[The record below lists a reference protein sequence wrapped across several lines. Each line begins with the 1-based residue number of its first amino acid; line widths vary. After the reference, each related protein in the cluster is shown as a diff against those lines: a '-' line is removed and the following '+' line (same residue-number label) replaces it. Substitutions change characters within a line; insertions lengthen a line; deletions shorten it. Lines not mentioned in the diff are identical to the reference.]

1 MKKILITPRA
11 FAKSGR
17 EVIRELEKKGYSVIF
32 NDTGKSYSPEV
43 FLNLAK
49 DADGIIIGVD
59 KADRKVLES
68 CTHLKA
74 ISKYGVGVDN
84 IDMEAAKE
92 LGISISRALGANS
105 QSVAEHT
112 MALLLDLAKNVT
124 RSTESVRSGNW
135 DKVYSTELYGKI
147 IGIIGFGNIGKR
159 VARMA
164 QGFGMQVYAYDVF
177 PIDPVYAEEN
187 KIHIAELEELLTS
200 SDVVTV
206 HLPLTDETEN
216 LINAETMDLMKDSAY
231 LINAARG
238 GIVNEQDLYQTLKN
252 GKLAGAGFD
261 VFSTEPPCD
270 EEPLLSLDNFLLTP
284 HTASKTK
291 EADDNTIRISVENLL
306 KDLQ

>member
-124 RSTESVRSGNW
+124 RSTVSVRS
-135 DKVYSTELYGKI
+135 
-147 IGIIGFGNIGKR
+147 IGFGNIGKR

>member
-1 MKKILITPRA
+1 
-11 FAKSGR
+11 
-17 EVIRELEKKGYSVIF
+17 
-32 NDTGKSYSPEV
+32 
-43 FLNLAK
+43 
-49 DADGIIIGVD
+49 
-59 KADRKVLES
+59 
-68 CTHLKA
+68 
-74 ISKYGVGVDN
+74 
-84 IDMEAAKE
+84 
-92 LGISISRALGANS
+92 
-105 QSVAEHT
+105 
-112 MALLLDLAKNVT
+112 
-124 RSTESVRSGNW
+124 
-135 DKVYSTELYGKI
+135 
-147 IGIIGFGNIGKR
+147 
-159 VARMA
+159 
-164 QGFGMQVYAYDVF
+164 MQVYAYDVF

>member
-1 MKKILITPRA
+1 MMKIKGEETMKKILITPRA

-105 QSVAEHT
+105 KSVAEHT

-124 RSTESVRSGNW
+124 RSTVSVRSGNW

-147 IGIIGFGNIGKR
+147 IGII
-159 VARMA
+159 
-164 QGFGMQVYAYDVF
+164 
-177 PIDPVYAEEN
+177 
-187 KIHIAELEELLTS
+187 ELE
-200 SDVVTV
+200 
-206 HLPLTDETEN
+206 
-216 LINAETMDLMKDSAY
+216 Y
-231 LINAARG
+231 L
-238 GIVNEQDLYQTLKN
+238 
-252 GKLAGAGFD
+252 GK
-261 VFSTEPPCD
+261 E
-270 EEPLLSLDNFLLTP
+270 
-284 HTASKTK
+284 
-291 EADDNTIRISVENLL
+291 
-306 KDLQ
+306 

>member
-124 RSTESVRSGNW
+124 RSTVSVRSGNW

-187 KIHIAELEELLTS
+187 KIHIAELEELLTT

-206 HLPLTDETEN
+206 HLPLTDE
-216 LINAETMDLMKDSAY
+216 KDSAY